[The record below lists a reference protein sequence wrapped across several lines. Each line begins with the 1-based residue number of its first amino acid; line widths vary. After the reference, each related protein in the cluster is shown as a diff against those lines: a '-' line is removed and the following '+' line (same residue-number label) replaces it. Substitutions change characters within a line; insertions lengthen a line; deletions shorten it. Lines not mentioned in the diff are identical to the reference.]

1 MSEAGRR
8 TFLEEFRRFLDGD
21 EHHPGL
27 TPWDFEAGVDSPP
40 GFELHYHPETQTLLV
55 QDLKRGSRMR
65 FSWDGFRWREE
76 ERATPLTPESEEVG
90 EALWEVSE
98 VLYSLERRIKRIEE
112 LLTELLQRC
121 P

>member
-1 MSEAGRR
+1 MSEAGRPA
-8 TFLEEFRRFLDGD
+8 LEEFRRFLDGD

-27 TPWDFEAGVDSPP
+27 TPWDFEAGVQSPP

-76 ERATPLTPESEEVG
+76 EHAAPPATEPEGVA
-90 EALWEVSE
+90 EALWELTQALHALE
-98 VLYSLERRIKRIEE
+98 QRIGRLERLIEE
-112 LLTELLQRC
+112 NTKGC
-121 P
+121 A